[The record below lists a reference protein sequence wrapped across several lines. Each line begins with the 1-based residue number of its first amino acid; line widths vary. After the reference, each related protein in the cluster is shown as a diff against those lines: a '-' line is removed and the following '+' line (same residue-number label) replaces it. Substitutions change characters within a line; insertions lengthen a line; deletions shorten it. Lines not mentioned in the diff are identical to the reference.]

1 MIKLLYLF
9 TTILNRFV
17 IILSFLMAINLIAC
31 TYYAP
36 LMLMAS
42 ELLETEPLQEIQE
55 EDMTKKIDFVIPAF
69 RFLTQGFKIPVQ
81 VYFCENSAIFSVYE
95 QEIPLPPPDFSRF
108 S

>member
-1 MIKLLYLF
+1 
-9 TTILNRFV
+9 
-17 IILSFLMAINLIAC
+17 
-31 TYYAP
+31 
-36 LMLMAS
+36 
-42 ELLETEPLQEIQE
+42 
-55 EDMTKKIDFVIPAF
+55 MTKKIDFVIPFF

>member
-1 MIKLLYLF
+1 
-9 TTILNRFV
+9 
-17 IILSFLMAINLIAC
+17 MAINLIAC

-36 LMLMAS
+36 LLLMAQ
-42 ELLETEPLQEIQE
+42 ELVEAEPLQEIE
-55 EDMTKKIDFVIPAF
+55 EKDMTKKIDFVIPFF

-81 VYFCENSAIFSVYE
+81 VYFCENSAIFSVYD

>member
-1 MIKLLYLF
+1 
-9 TTILNRFV
+9 
-17 IILSFLMAINLIAC
+17 MAINLIAC

-36 LMLMAS
+36 MLLMVS
-42 ELLETEPLQEIQE
+42 ELVETEPLQEIQE

-69 RFLTQGFKIPVQ
+69 RFLPQGFKIPVQ

>member
-1 MIKLLYLF
+1 
-9 TTILNRFV
+9 
-17 IILSFLMAINLIAC
+17 MAINLIAC

-36 LMLMAS
+36 LLLMAQ
-42 ELLETEPLQEIQE
+42 ELVEAEPLQEIE
-55 EDMTKKIDFVIPAF
+55 EKDMTKKIDFVIPFF

>member
-1 MIKLLYLF
+1 
-9 TTILNRFV
+9 
-17 IILSFLMAINLIAC
+17 MAVNLIAC

-36 LMLMAS
+36 LLLMAS
-42 ELLETEPLQEIQE
+42 ELVETEPLQEVQE
-55 EDMTKKIDFVIPAF
+55 EEMTKKIDFVIPDF
-69 RFLTQGFKIPVQ
+69 RFFTQGFKIPVQ